1 MGCCHK
7 RPVLMK
13 IGEEIVVNFP
23 PNPRRTGQV
32 KREIKHFFSQLGIF
46 LILQKLG
53 EPLLFLTRT
62 GESSKMP
69 QPLLAAFFN
78 RQQRPKETV
87 TDYAS
92 HLQHLWTKVNKAED
106 GVMQVPAAILRDAF
120 ARGLPSASCT
130 QTRCQARPP

>member
-1 MGCCHK
+1 M
-7 RPVLMK
+7 
-13 IGEEIVVNFP
+13 
-23 PNPRRTGQV
+23 
-32 KREIKHFFSQLGIF
+32 
-46 LILQKLG
+46 
-53 EPLLFLTRT
+53 LFLTRT